1 MIRKTRELKWLKE
14 EKKLKRKR
22 KLKKL
27 RKEEEDSLVF
37 FFFNKLRFSWR
48 LRGKRFFYTLS
59 ETSLVSLTVSF
70 GVTLVSLETAL
81 AVSLSKFRFNAL
93 SNFF

>member
-1 MIRKTRELKWLKE
+1 MIRLIKGAKKWLKE

-59 ETSLVSLTVSF
+59 ETSLVSLTVS
-70 GVTLVSLETAL
+70 S
-81 AVSLSKFRFNAL
+81 
-93 SNFF
+93 